1 MRDHD
6 VVIVGGG
13 VMGCATAFHLMRLE
27 PSLSV
32 VVVEKDSTYEFASTL
47 RSDGNVRIQFNLE
60 ENILISRYAMEVL
73 ETFADDFTVG
83 EMRPDPAARHQGNLF
98 MVDRATEASAREGM
112 GRQRQLGCDVDWL
125 SAAQVAESYPPYR
138 SEGLV
143 GGTLGWRDGSVDP
156 AAVLRGYRAKAEELD
171 AAFVEATVTRLL
183 AEGGTVAGVEL
194 ASGERLDAPVVI
206 NAAGAWAA
214 GLAATIG
221 VDLPI
226 DPVMRTVH
234 TVAADL
240 DWHGS
245 LPSIFLPSGV
255 YVLPE
260 HENTFLIAWS
270 LPSDPIGFDFTF
282 SRHRFDEVIWPELV
296 AHLPAF
302 DRLRVTGG
310 WTGLYAVNT
319 LDGNAILG
327 EWPELAG
334 LYLANGFSGHGFQQC
349 HAVGRYLAELITDH
363 PLSLDL
369 ARLGP
374 GRIMEGRPLREH
386 AGRLI

>member
-73 ETFADDFTVG
+73 ETFADNFTVG